1 MADRVTEVLHLR
13 PQVAIIAASRRA
25 ENTMSPENN
34 SYVRD
39 QNTRVDP
46 MLVLGTITVAE
57 LREALADMPDEAV
70 VVLAG
75 DGADADHCSP
85 LADVEEAWYFP
96 ATGDSAPLGRDSDGN
111 VHEPGPRDLYAVI
124 LRPAD
129 RR

>member
-1 MADRVTEVLHLR
+1 
-13 PQVAIIAASRRA
+13 
-25 ENTMSPENN
+25 MSPENN

-46 MLVLGTITVAE
+46 LLVLGTITVAD

-70 VVLAG
+70 VVLAR
-75 DGADADHCSP
+75 DGADADDCSP

-124 LRPAD
+124 LRPTD